1 MYKTY
6 YLKFA
11 SQEEWDTKAA
21 EAGYRYEDPETGAVY
36 YSVSPGAIDVVGTI
50 YNDDAVFDAEGEM
63 TSAPTAKDGWHV
75 NVKVRPNQVYV
86 ETLSENP
93 DDPSGIIVDTS
104 LPEVLNTYI
113 VEPQTPNR
121 VFA

>member
-1 MYKTY
+1 MYNTY

-50 YNDDAVFDAEGEM
+50 YNDDAVFDEEGEM
-63 TSAPTAKDGWHV
+63 TSPPTAKDGWHV
-75 NVKVRPNQVYV
+75 NVRVRPQY
-86 ETLSENP
+86 EF
-93 DDPSGIIVDTS
+93 DDSAPKDQQQSDIS
-104 LPEVLNTYI
+104 LPAVLNTYI
-113 VEPQTPNR
+113 VEPQTPSR

>member
-1 MYKTY
+1 MYNTY

-50 YNDDAVFDAEGEM
+50 YNDDAVFDEEGEM

-75 NVKVRPNQVYV
+75 NVRVKPQYEP
-86 ETLSENP
+86 ETLE
-93 DDPSGIIVDTS
+93 DKT

-113 VEPQTPNR
+113 VEPQTPSR